1 VKFIAVMR
9 ERRLF
14 QIVFSYIAG
23 CWVLLSVLDQLV
35 GREVMPEL
43 AYTVA
48 LIWALIGLPAAVL
61 IGWHHGEKGKQ
72 TAPVSEIIVL
82 VLLAL
87 TATGFSGVRIADNI
101 RAGKIAASM
110 ENPPQLRKL
119 AVMYFKDESPDSANQ
134 YIADALTEGLIDELK
149 RIPELT
155 VISSS
160 DSAQY
165 RNRSFDADS
174 IPVIANDLDVGTIVT
189 GTIEPHGDKIRVK
202 LELLEGQ
209 SGARFKPMKPL
220 EYPANDLLAMRAAIV
235 TQTSEVLRE
244 TLGKEIRAREA
255 VTGTTKVGAWSLL
268 QRAERARKD
277 AEAAL
282 KGEGGPVAAAALFAR
297 ADSLLAE
304 AEAVDREWTQPID
317 DRAAIAYRQSRIA
330 QNDPAAAVPL
340 IDKGLAHAER
350 ALKLSPHDA
359 RALELR
365 GTLNYFRWLL
375 QVEPDA
381 KAQQKLFD
389 DARSDVN
396 AAVRYQPSLA
406 SAHATLSHMNYFD
419 NVPQAILE
427 AEKAY
432 EQDAYLETAPLILW
446 RLFNGNY
453 EQSVFTLARKWCTE
467 GQRRFPADYRFVNC
481 QLRLLNIPGIKADSI
496 SIPGAWAMLAK
507 QDSLTPAPRMPFEHA
522 RGEMIVAGAIA
533 LKGNVDSARAV
544 LNRASTSVTREVDPA
559 GELGVVEAYIRVL
572 TGEKDRAV
580 DLLTRA
586 AAADPAGFEKNK
598 QDIPWYW
605 DKLRDHPRFKTLFGI
620 N

>member
-1 VKFIAVMR
+1 MKFIAVMR

-14 QIVFSYIAG
+14 QIVVSYVAA
-23 CWVLLSVLDQLV
+23 CWVILSVFDQLV
-35 GREVMPEL
+35 GRGVMPEP

-48 LIWALIGLPAAVL
+48 LIWAIIGLPAAIL

-72 TAPVSEIIVL
+72 TAPLSEVVVL
-82 VLLAL
+82 ILLGL
-87 TATGFSGVRIADNI
+87 TATGFSGERVLHHI
-101 RAGKIAASM
+101 REGKIADAKA
-110 ENPPQLRKL
+110 NPLQLKKL
-119 AVMYFKDESPDSANQ
+119 AVMYFKDETPDSANQ

-149 RIPELT
+149 QIPELN
-155 VISSS
+155 VISRSG
-160 DSAQY
+160 SAQY
-165 RNRSFDADS
+165 RDSSFDDS
-174 IPVIANDLDVGTIVT
+174 IPIIAKALDVGTIIT
-189 GTIEPHGDKIRVK
+189 GTVEPHGDKIKVS
-202 LELLEGQ
+202 LQLVDGE
-209 SGARFKPMKPL
+209 SGAVYARMKPL
-220 EYPANDLLAMRAAIV
+220 EYASSDLIAMRSAIV
-235 TQTSEVLRE
+235 TQTSEKLRE
-244 TLGKEIRAREA
+244 HLGREIRAREA

-282 KGEGGPVAAAALFAR
+282 QSEGGPDAAAILFAR

-304 AEAVDREWTQPID
+304 AESVDHEWVQPID
-317 DRAAIAYRQSRIA
+317 DRAFIAYRQSRLA
-330 QNDPAAAVPL
+330 QGDPQAAVPL
-340 IDKGLAHAER
+340 IEKGVAHAER

-359 RALELR
+359 RALEMR
-365 GTLNYFRWLL
+365 GTLNYFKWLL
-375 QVEPDA
+375 QVELDA

-389 DARSDVN
+389 DARADVT
-396 AAVRYQPSLA
+396 AATKYQPSLA
-406 SAHATLSHMNYFD
+406 TAHATLSHMNYQD

-432 EQDAYLETAPLILW
+432 EQDAYLEVAPLILW

-453 EQSVFTLARKWCTE
+453 EQRVFTLARKWCTE
-467 GQRRFPADYRFVNC
+467 GRRRFPGDYRFVNC
-481 QLRLLNIPGIKADSI
+481 QLRMLNVPGLKGDSI
-496 SIPGAWAMLAK
+496 SVPAAWALLAA
-507 QDSLTPAPRMPFEHA
+507 QDSVTPAPRKPFEHA

-533 LKGNVDSARAV
+533 LKGNRDSARAV

-559 GELGVVEAYIRVL
+559 GELVVVEAYVRTL
-572 TGEKDRAV
+572 TGENDRAV

-605 DKLRDHPRFKTLFGI
+605 DALREHPRFKTLFGL